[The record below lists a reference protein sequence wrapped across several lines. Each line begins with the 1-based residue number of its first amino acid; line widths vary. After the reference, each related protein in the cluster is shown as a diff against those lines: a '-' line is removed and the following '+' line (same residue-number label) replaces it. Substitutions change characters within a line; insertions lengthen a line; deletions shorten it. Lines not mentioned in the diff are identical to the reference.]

1 MSAKNAGW
9 AKAFSDIAVKAV
21 QSIYRRRTPASI
33 SMRNVTVRASLLA
46 LLVVFASM
54 ILLGGV
60 VGIGAL
66 KITNGN
72 AQNLRDMARQT
83 ILVNDAY
90 KDTARTRSALM
101 RAYTALKERNDTATR
116 DSALQSAQ
124 RTLDLSAR
132 ETQAFEKA
140 PAFDGIDAT
149 LKQQVLDSAAQ
160 LATALNRA
168 CDALRSGDTAAYA
181 TLNDSDITLS
191 GQVYSANVEKFQKL
205 ANQLS
210 EDALAAGNQRFQWI
224 VGTVMLG
231 IAIAVGLIVLAY
243 LALQRTVTTPLAQ
256 AADVL
261 DRIASND
268 LTVSVPEASRSEIGQ
283 LFAAMHRMRSSL
295 TRTVSGVRESCE
307 AINTAAREIAAG
319 NLDLSSRTEE
329 QSASLEETAAS
340 MEQLTSTVRQNAEHA
355 REANR
360 LATDAADLAQ
370 QGGEVVER
378 AVQTMAEIS
387 ASSSKIADI
396 IGMIDSIAFQT
407 NILALN
413 AAVES
418 ARAGEQGRGFAV
430 VAGEVRTLA
439 QRSAGAAREIKALIG
454 ASIDHVENGNGLVT
468 KAGATMTEIVRSVRN
483 VAGIMGEITT
493 ATAEQSDGIEQVG
506 HAVSQMD
513 QVTQQNAALV
523 EQAAAAASALESQAQ
538 TMREA
543 VSAFRLAKAF

>member
-1 MSAKNAGW
+1 
-9 AKAFSDIAVKAV
+9 
-21 QSIYRRRTPASI
+21 
-33 SMRNVTVRASLLA
+33 MRNVTVRASLLA

-149 LKQQVLDSAAQ
+149 LKQQVLESAAQ

-191 GQVYSANVEKFQKL
+191 GQIYSANVEKFQKL

-210 EDALAAGNQRFQWI
+210 DDALANGNQRFQWI

-231 IAIAVGLIVLAY
+231 IAIAVGLILLAY
-243 LALQRTVTTPLAQ
+243 LALQRTVTGPLAQ
-256 AADVL
+256 AADAL

-268 LTVSVPEASRSEIGQ
+268 LTVRVPDASKSEIGQ
-283 LFAAMHRMRSSL
+283 LFAAMHRMQSSL

-340 MEQLTSTVRQNAEHA
+340 MEELTSTVRQNAEHA
-355 REANR
+355 REANK

-493 ATAEQSDGIEQVG
+493 ATSEQSDGIEQVG

-543 VSAFRLAKAF
+543 VSAFKLAKSF

>member
-1 MSAKNAGW
+1 
-9 AKAFSDIAVKAV
+9 
-21 QSIYRRRTPASI
+21 
-33 SMRNVTVRASLLA
+33 MRNVTVRASLLA

-124 RTLDLSAR
+124 RTLVLSAR
-132 ETQAFEKA
+132 EMQAFEKA

-149 LKQQVLDSAAQ
+149 LKQQVLESAAQ
-160 LATALNRA
+160 LANALSRA

-181 TLNDSDITLS
+181 TLNDTDITLS

-210 EDALAAGNQRFQWI
+210 DDSLANGNQRFQWI

-231 IAIAVGLIVLAY
+231 IGIAVGLIVLAY
-243 LALQRTVTTPLAQ
+243 LALQRTVTGPLAQ

-268 LTVSVPEASRSEIGQ
+268 LTVRVPQASKSEIGQ
-283 LFAAMHRMRSSL
+283 LFAAMHRMQSSL

-340 MEQLTSTVRQNAEHA
+340 MEQLTSTVRQNAENA
-355 REANR
+355 RQANK

-439 QRSAGAAREIKALIG
+439 QRSAGAAREITALIG

-493 ATAEQSDGIEQVG
+493 ATSEQSDGIEQVG

-523 EQAAAAASALESQAQ
+523 EQAAAAASALETQAQ

-543 VSAFRLAKAF
+543 VSAFKLTKSF